1 MNVFRGCWKI
11 IIILC
16 FFCLL
21 SSGCVTQLPS
31 KNVTYILSD
40 IFSAPTGGFVNPEK
54 YTIQDPNTTFES
66 DYVFYSRDWSGEVK
80 YSVFGKYKG
89 QILNDSSIL
98 HVEPSTFT
106 AEPNHVYTSKVYF
119 NTSTL
124 PKEFFIPQPIWQDP
138 NRATISYSPYIL
150 YLNVSMDGTDSLFSN
165 DFILL
170 QSFYNK
176 PNSPV
181 DEIAITNGAVSL
193 KKGETKNFT
202 ITYSPDW
209 YTSLYEISYL
219 ISKTP
224 LNVTV
229 EPSRFIARHDLRYPV
244 NVNITADPRI
254 DSGQYPVSFTQQGGI
269 NEVIIR
275 CDNCIAEDPRKQM
288 FVVNVTVE

>member
-1 MNVFRGCWKI
+1 MIPPTRLI
-11 IIILC
+11 ITILIC
-16 FFCLL
+16 ITFLVT
-21 SSGCVTQLPS
+21 SGCVTQPPP
-31 KNVTYILSD
+31 KNNTPILSD
-40 IFSAPTGGFVNPEK
+40 IYSAPIGGFVHPEK
-54 YTIQDPNTTFES
+54 YTIQDPNVTFES
-66 DYVFYSRDWSGEVK
+66 DYGFYSRDWSGEVK
-80 YSVFGKYKG
+80 YSVYGKYKG
-89 QILNDSSIL
+89 QILNDSSVL
-98 HVEPSTFT
+98 YVEPTTFT
-106 AEPNHVYTSKVYF
+106 AKPNHIYAAKVF
-119 NTSTL
+119 LNASTL

-138 NRATISYSPYIL
+138 NRNTISYSPYIL

-181 DEIAITNGAVSL
+181 DEIAITNGAISL

-209 YTSLYEISYL
+209 YTSLYEISYS

-229 EPSRFIARHDLRYPV
+229 EPSLFIARHDLRYPV

-254 DSGQYPVSFTQQGGI
+254 DSGQYPVSFTQQGGV

-275 CDNCIAEDPRKQM
+275 CDNCIASDPRKQM

>member
-1 MNVFRGCWKI
+1 MNGFRGSWKKTI
-11 IIILC
+11 ALC
-16 FFCLL
+16 LFFLL
-21 SSGCVTQLPS
+21 ISGCVTQAPP
-31 KNVTYILSD
+31 KNNTSMLSD
-40 IFSAPTGGFVNPEK
+40 IFSAPIGGFVHPEK

-66 DYVFYSRDWSGEVK
+66 DYMFYSRDWSGEVK

-89 QILNDSSIL
+89 QILNDSSTL
-98 HVEPSTFT
+98 YVEPSTFI
-106 AEPNHVYTSKVYF
+106 AEPKHAYTAKVYM
-119 NTSTL
+119 NASNL
-124 PKEFFIPQPIWQDP
+124 PKEFFVPQPIWQDA
-138 NRATISYSPYIL
+138 NRNTISYSPYIL
-150 YLNVSMDGTDSLFSN
+150 YLNVSMAGTDSLFSN

-209 YTSLYEISYL
+209 YTSLYEISYS

-254 DSGQYPVSFTQQGGI
+254 DTGQYPVSFTQQGGV

-275 CDNCIAEDPRKQM
+275 CDNCVAKDPRKQT

>member
-1 MNVFRGCWKI
+1 MNSLKGCLKI
-11 IIILC
+11 FFILC
-16 FFCLL
+16 VLFLL
-21 SSGCVTQLPS
+21 MSGCVTAPLT
-31 KNVTYILSD
+31 KNDTIILSD
-40 IFSAPTGGFVNPEK
+40 IFSAPIGGFVHPEK

-80 YSVFGKYKG
+80 YSIFGKYKE

-98 HVEPSTFT
+98 YVEPSKFS
-106 AEPNHVYTSKVYF
+106 AKPNHVYTAKVYM
-119 NTSTL
+119 NASTL
-124 PKEFFIPQPIWQDP
+124 PKEFFIPQPIWQDA
-138 NRATISYSPYIL
+138 NRKTISYSPYIL
-150 YLNVSMDGTDSLFSN
+150 FLNVSMDGTDSLFSN

-176 PNSPV
+176 PNLPV
-181 DEIAITNGAVSL
+181 DEIAITNGALSL

-209 YTSLYEISYL
+209 YTSLYEISYS

-229 EPSRFIARHDLRYPV
+229 EPSRFITRHDLRYPV

-254 DSGQYPVSFTQQGGI
+254 DTGQYPVSFTQQGGV

-275 CDNCIAEDPRKQM
+275 CDNCVAKDPRKQT